1 MADPFTVAFIAKQ
14 SFDLFQALDSA
25 NAKKKQAELT
35 RQLAQLN
42 RSISDRNAFQFLVK
56 GLGKANAYKA
66 EADQVMSA
74 QKVAYAYADV
84 DTSFGTAKMIQ
95 EQSRLH
101 SMLNVKELEDAAY
114 AQALGEKQKGL
125 QYSFQGELTAGSLEH
140 QAKQLLTSQIIKTVG
155 DTAMKWD
162 RFGSGEPTPTSK
174 NPYDL
179 ESPQLNYWGS
189 SNEITSDT
197 SLGVKLTY

>member
-1 MADPFTVAFIAKQ
+1 MDPFTVAFIAKQ
-14 SFDLFQALDSA
+14 TFDLVQAFDA
-25 NAKKKQAELT
+25 GNAKKKQAELT
-35 RQLAQLN
+35 RQLAELN
-42 RSISDRNAFQFLVK
+42 RSISDRNAFRFLSK

-66 EADQVMSA
+66 EADQVMSS
-74 QKVAYAYADV
+74 QNVAYAYADV
-84 DTSFGTAKMIQ
+84 DTSFGTAQMVQ

-140 QAKQLLTSQIIKTVG
+140 QAKQILTSQIIKTVG
-155 DTAMKWD
+155 DAGMKWD
-162 RFGSGEPTPTSK
+162 KLSTDKPTASN

-189 SNEITSDT
+189 PNEITTDT
-197 SLGVKLTY
+197 TLGVKLTY